1 MREPL
6 KDKGRLEHILASIER
21 IERFMAGMTF
31 DDLRKDEVTY
41 YAVVKCIEIIGEA
54 SYMLTND
61 FRDAHQQ
68 TAWRDIIAMRHV
80 LVHGYYQVS
89 TKQIWTVIQEDLPP
103 LKEQVAV
110 YYDEIV
116 KK

>member
-6 KDKGRLEHILASIER
+6 KDKGRLEHILASIDR
-21 IERFMAGMTF
+21 IERFTAGMTF
-31 DDLRKDEVTY
+31 EDLRKDEVAY

-54 SYMLTND
+54 SYMLTHE
-61 FRDAHQQ
+61 FQEQHPQ

-89 TKQIWTVIQEDLPP
+89 TKQVWKVVNEDIPP
-103 LKEQVAV
+103 LKEQVLQ
-110 YYDEIV
+110 YYNELV
-116 KK
+116 GK

>member
-6 KDKGRLEHILASIER
+6 KDKGRLEHILSSIER
-21 IERFMAGMTF
+21 IERFTAGMTF
-31 DDLRKDEVTY
+31 EDLRKDEVTY

-54 SYMLTND
+54 SYMLTYE
-61 FRDAHQQ
+61 FQEQHPQ

-89 TKQIWTVIQEDLPP
+89 TKQVWKVVNEDIPP
-103 LKEQVAV
+103 LKDQVLL
-110 YYDEIV
+110 YYNEFV
-116 KK
+116 GK

>member
-54 SYMLTND
+54 S
-61 FRDAHQQ
+61 
-68 TAWRDIIAMRHV
+68 
-80 LVHGYYQVS
+80 
-89 TKQIWTVIQEDLPP
+89 
-103 LKEQVAV
+103 
-110 YYDEIV
+110 
-116 KK
+116 

>member
-21 IERFMAGMTF
+21 IERFMTGMTF

-54 SYMLTND
+54 SYICLPTNFVMLTSK
-61 FRDAHQQ
+61 RLGV
-68 TAWRDIIAMRHV
+68 T
-80 LVHGYYQVS
+80 
-89 TKQIWTVIQEDLPP
+89 
-103 LKEQVAV
+103 
-110 YYDEIV
+110 
-116 KK
+116 

>member
-21 IERFMAGMTF
+21 IERFTAGMTF
-31 DDLRKDEVTY
+31 EDLRKEEVTY

-54 SYMLTND
+54 SYMLTNE
-61 FRDAHQQ
+61 FREAHPQ

-89 TKQIWTVIQEDLPP
+89 TKQVWKVIQEDLPP
-103 LKEQVAV
+103 LKEQLAT
-110 YYDEIV
+110 YYKGIV
-116 KK
+116 EN